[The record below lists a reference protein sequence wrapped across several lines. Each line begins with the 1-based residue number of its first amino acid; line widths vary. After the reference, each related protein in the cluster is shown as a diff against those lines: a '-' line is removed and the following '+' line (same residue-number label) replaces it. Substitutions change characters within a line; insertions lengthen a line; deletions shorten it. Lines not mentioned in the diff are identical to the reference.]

1 MSNQPQASV
10 RKSTTWPLPAGSLSA
25 VETPHYHSSGAH
37 NSRSGPRNLC
47 LCVPMTPCVISTHHP
62 ALHPRE
68 GTSTQTTDSRPLD
81 RLVLLLTFVS
91 VSVEAFFSIQTTVR
105 TYLVPTM
112 IPFGEL
118 EASNWDASAEQKWV
132 RVMTIEVFFLGRK
145 CWLWVLCMNV
155 LWETSKEHHSQ
166 FGIFQECSSP
176 QKGNPWK
183 SMLALI
189 KALHKLGKLI

>member
-47 LCVPMTPCVISTHHP
+47 LCVPMTPCVISAHRP

-81 RLVLLLTFVS
+81 RLVLLLTFVFS
-91 VSVEAFFSIQTTVR
+91 VCGGFLFHSDDSAHLPGSHNDTIWRVGSLKLRCQCR
-105 TYLVPTM
+105 TKM
-112 IPFGEL
+112 
-118 EASNWDASAEQKWV
+118 S
-132 RVMTIEVFFLGRK
+132 
-145 CWLWVLCMNV
+145 
-155 LWETSKEHHSQ
+155 
-166 FGIFQECSSP
+166 
-176 QKGNPWK
+176 
-183 SMLALI
+183 
-189 KALHKLGKLI
+189 